1 MQSCVESRVLFHQ
14 LQIVP
19 ALRISLSKI
28 LFVLLYARM
37 EPLSSA
43 IEVAEKVLKISVRM
57 SEHGHGVVCKNL
69 GGVG

>member
-1 MQSCVESRVLFHQ
+1 
-14 LQIVP
+14 
-19 ALRISLSKI
+19 
-28 LFVLLYARM
+28 M